1 MVDGSREVPR
11 SADSMEE
18 IAPYAVGDFASPAI
32 FSCSPRSGGNSD
44 NAAEFFREGVR
55 QAGGRGQLFYL
66 RDYAVHPCLGCM
78 RCEQDA
84 RGECFLASRD
94 QSAPLFQALLAAPML
109 FIAAPIYFYH
119 LPSQF
124 KAWIDRGQSY
134 YLRWEQGDPLIRNLP
149 PRPAMINLVAGRR
162 RGDRL
167 FEGALLTLKYFLT
180 TFNFTIQEHHA
191 YRGIDASE
199 DLRMHSQARDD
210 LIAAGREAWT
220 NLVAQW
226 SDRGCRGVF

>member
-1 MVDGSREVPR
+1 MANGEREAVHPV
-11 SADSMEE
+11 DSMEE
-18 IAPYAVGDFASPAI
+18 IAPYAVGDFTSPAI

-66 RDYAVHPCLGCM
+66 RDYTVHPCLGCI
-78 RCEQDA
+78 RCEQDP
-84 RGECFLASRD
+84 RGECFLTARD
-94 QSAPLFQALLAAPML
+94 QSSPLFQALLAAPML

-124 KAWIDRGQSY
+124 KAWIDRSQSY
-134 YLRWEQGDPLIRNLP
+134 YLRWERGDPLLKKLP
-149 PRPAMINLVAGRR
+149 SRPAVVNLVAGRR
-162 RGDRL
+162 QGERL

-191 YRGIDASE
+191 FRGIDASE
-199 DLRMHSQARDD
+199 DLRMHPQAGEE
-210 LIAAGREAWT
+210 LVAAGREAWT
-220 NLVAQW
+220 NLVKKNRA
-226 SDRGCRGVF
+226 